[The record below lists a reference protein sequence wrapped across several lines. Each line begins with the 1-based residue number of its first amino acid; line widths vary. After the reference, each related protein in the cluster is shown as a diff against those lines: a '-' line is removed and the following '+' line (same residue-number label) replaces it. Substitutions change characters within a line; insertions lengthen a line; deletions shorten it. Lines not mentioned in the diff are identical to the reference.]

1 MNKRLTRV
9 LSLIMVL
16 AMFLSVSVPAFA
28 LEDGWDR
35 EIKVIGDSSV
45 FADDTAGDDA
55 NAADEGEPDEGWD
68 REISAGE
75 IREFNADPDNDD
87 PDPKMELFTE
97 NEELGYS
104 VTVEAPMGAL
114 PTLAE
119 LRAEPVEIEN
129 IREAVEGVME
139 GEANILVALDISFWL
154 DDVEIE
160 PEEPVQVIIAAPEL
174 EGRNDLTLIHLPDED
189 EPETV
194 ALIGEEDLT
203 FELGTNEIAFL
214 SKDFSTY
221 VVAGSSRTATVLYG
235 FIENGAFVRFDSRD
249 IASSSN
255 SFPSSQLNASSYTN
269 NPTYLIY
276 DFPGYTYKETR
287 LSDATTGTQ
296 IWPALN
302 VYNSGGYYRPA
313 YRFTYSNYSNS
324 SFYARE
330 LTNNASIYVI
340 YEPKVVTSGGSS
352 QGDDPDDPPAVDP
365 PDLPA
370 AKSVEPNGDGT
381 YDITLSVTGVV
392 EQHENITKA
401 SVIVIFDTSGSMNW
415 EMASSN
421 TPSNSANS
429 RMSIAKKAVKNLA
442 TELLGKTDSDGNKLV
457 QMALVSFSTTA
468 EVYNFGT
475 ETDVTPKY
483 TSNASTFNA
492 AVDTLSAGGITN
504 WEQALDKAN
513 ALEVPRDTPTYVIF
527 VSDGDPTVHISRRN
541 LTDRQVYDMQYG
553 DYYDG
558 DEDGLNGS
566 SSYNTASTIRQ
577 GLFGFSAGVYDEEHY
592 NAAVPAGQAILTAGK
607 EFYTIGL
614 STSVTRMS
622 DFTTAVGAASNHYFP
637 ATSQDELTEAFDSIA
652 DAVTSNLGFTNVSID
667 DGVTQM
673 TTIESD
679 ALTGTPTNFVYRKG
693 TNQTDPTQN
702 PVWTGDDVPVAEITN
717 DHHVIWDV
725 ASIGTLENGVTY
737 SVTFTIWPSQESYN
751 IIADINNGIIRDAE
765 GNIVRTGTP
774 DEAYAAQPESIRR
787 QIVIKDGVYTLL
799 TNTGANVHYMYNDV
813 EGSGGVEVKKEGS
826 MPLDTTYFSMTK
838 DWVNVLPDDT
848 RTAQVLARVDD
859 EDGKTYLVNSNDEW
873 ILDDEGNRI
882 ERNWSTFNSWKDK
895 AVYYVDL
902 IVTKGDEDY
911 TEARLTSDKN
921 WTWDQ
926 MFVAPGVLTHDK
938 TATSGAI
945 EVRERG
951 DDYTVREKPS
961 ESYYWELFAE
971 IYHPMVIN
979 GTACVLQKVDEND
992 TSIPEG
998 LADAEN
1004 TFNGDYYNIEGTVY
1018 KKLGSAS
1025 DAVISAVNER
1035 RSYLNLTK
1043 TVTGENAPAD
1053 AYFTYTI
1060 KMENPDGLYQGET
1073 GYTANNDDFWFSIY
1087 DDNDTIVKDSTL
1099 VTGAEAEAGNT
1110 GYWHFANV
1118 ENGMEITVK
1127 LKAGWNLRVTNLL
1140 SGTTYEITENEAAMD
1155 DGFVFTSVEAKAKL
1169 NGEEQ
1174 TYEPTVEGAK
1184 INGVIENANTDYT
1197 VTYTNDY
1204 LGVYY
1209 VYHSSD
1215 NTVERFPMAVD
1226 GVRAVDVDLVAM
1238 TKDNFLYGGYYHDYS
1253 GKKVDPKTLE
1263 YTNDKA
1269 TDEGATPY
1277 TGEVMEAWK
1286 GGNPYSDS
1294 GFELD
1299 PEPNTVYYL
1308 KEVPEDTY
1316 LIPYLHYTYYT
1327 QTQKIGTA
1335 WLISDTDDYFY
1346 LETGFV
1352 ITHQDGSKEYIASMV
1367 TKLTVTCS
1375 TGGKTEVL
1383 EPTKVFT
1390 SELHDGYTSP
1400 KSGYLIYHKII
1411 NGSTVNLQNGDKV
1424 QQYWVTPDGLLV
1436 TGKWSR
1442 TYQGLDGVYTG
1453 ITKTDTPETST
1464 VSVHD
1469 EANHA

>member
-45 FADDTAGDDA
+45 FADDTAGDDE

-119 LRAEPVEIEN
+119 LRAEPVEIED
-129 IREAVEGVME
+129 IREPVEE
-139 GEANILVALDISFWL
+139 LLKGEREILIALDISFWL
-154 DDVEIE
+154 GEDEIE
-160 PEEPVQVIIAAPEL
+160 PEEPVQVIISAPEL
-174 EGRNDLTLIHLPDED
+174 EGRDDLQIIHLPDED
-189 EPETV
+189 DPETID
-194 ALIGEEDLT
+194 LIPQEDLAFT
-203 FELGTNEIAFL
+203 LGPNEIAFRAD
-214 SKDFSTY
+214 SFSYY
-221 VVAGSSRTATVLYG
+221 VVSGQTYSNITIHYVYYNEETGSYDELG
-235 FIENGAFVRFDSRD
+235 D
-249 IASSSN
+249 SSN
-255 SFPSSQLNASSYTN
+255 GVFPSGTVNAQTFYSNWPYQGWNGKT
-269 NPTYLIY
+269 PYKFLKY
-276 DFPGYTYKETR
+276 DFAGYTYKETR
-287 LSDATTGTQ
+287 LNSPGSNGTQ
-296 IWPALN
+296 IRPILLVEDTDDSWIRTSYNWRYTTNGSSWGTLSRNSN
-302 VYNSGGYYRPA
+302 V
-313 YRFTYSNYSNS
+313 
-324 SFYARE
+324 
-330 LTNNASIYVI
+330 YVI
-340 YEPKVVTSGGSS
+340 YEKKTVTSGGSS
-352 QGDDPDDPPAVDP
+352 GGEGGQTPVDV

-370 AKSVEPNGDGT
+370 GKSVEPNGDGT
-381 YDITLSVTGVV
+381 YDITLSVTGVEATQQTV
-392 EQHENITKA
+392 TKA
-401 SVIVIFDTSGSMNW
+401 NVIIVFDVSGSMNDDMNGN
-415 EMASSN
+415 ETN
-421 TPSNSANS
+421 DNS
-429 RMSIAKKAVKNLA
+429 RRRMTIAKQAVNSLA
-442 TELLGKTDSDGNKLV
+442 ATLLSEDLQDANHHQLV
-457 QMALVSFSTTA
+457 QMALIQFSTTA
-468 EVYNFGT
+468 SYVLQDF
-475 ETDVTPKY
+475 TDDLD
-483 TSNASTFNA
+483 TFTG
-492 AVDTLSAGGITN
+492 AVDSLSADGGTN
-504 WEQALDKAN
+504 WEHALILAN
-513 ALEVPRDTPTYVIF
+513 SMEVDPNANTYVVF
-527 VSDGDPTVHISRRN
+527 VSDGDPTFRYSRMN
-541 LTDRQVYDMQYG
+541 LTDSELYNSNAYG
-553 DYYDG
+553 VGEDYGITFGRGYEF
-558 DEDGLNGS
+558 DE
-566 SSYNTASTIRQ
+566 YN
-577 GLFGFSAGVYDEEHY
+577 
-592 NAAVPAGQAILTAGK
+592 LTAAKAEAKAIVDAGK
-607 EFYTIGL
+607 SFYTIGL
-614 STSVTRMS
+614 SDDEDLEGHMQDLTTSAGSPAENYFSANDS
-622 DFTTAVGAASNHYFP
+622 DDLN
-637 ATSQDELTEAFDSIA
+637 EAFATIA
-652 DAVTSNLGFTNVSID
+652 SDVTSHIGFTEVKIN
-667 DGVTQM
+667 DGVTEL
-673 TTIESD
+673 TTVESD

-693 TNQTDPTQN
+693 TH
-702 PVWTGDDVPVAEITN
+702 TGDEIPQNDVWADAPKATITGDN
-717 DHHVIWDV
+717 HVIWDT
-725 ASIGTLENGVTY
+725 STIGALEPGVTY
-737 SVTFTIWPSQESYN
+737 SVTFTVWPSQESYN
-751 IIADINNGIIRDAE
+751 IIADINNGIIRDAQ
-765 GNIVRTGTP
+765 GNIIRTGTP
-774 DEAYAAQPESIRR
+774 TEAYNAQPQEIRD
-787 QIVIKDGVYTLL
+787 QITIGTDGKYTLK
-799 TNTGANVHYMYNDV
+799 TNTGVTVSYKFNGADGEEAATVT
-813 EGSGGVEVKKEGS
+813 KEGS

-859 EDGKTYLVNSNDEW
+859 EDGKTYLVDSNDEW

-945 EVRERG
+945 EVRESG

-979 GTACVLQKVDEND
+979 GTACVLQKVDEDD

-1087 DDNDTIVKDSTL
+1087 DDYDTIVKDSTL

-1155 DGFVFTSVEAKAKL
+1155 DGFVFTSVEATAKL
-1169 NGEEQ
+1169 NGAVQ
-1174 TYEPTVEGAK
+1174 TYEPTIVGAN
-1184 INGVIENANTDYT
+1184 ISGEIENANTDYA
-1197 VTYTNDY
+1197 VTYTNNY

-1316 LIPYLHYTYYT
+1316 LIPYLHYTFYSESK
-1327 QTQKIGTA
+1327 KIGTA
-1335 WLISDTDDYFY
+1335 WLVSDTDDYFY
-1346 LETGFV
+1346 LETGFLL
-1352 ITHQDGSKEYIASMV
+1352 TPGNGGSPRRIANMY
-1367 TKLTVTCS
+1367 TQFTVTCN
-1375 TGGKTEVL
+1375 TGGKTQILKPTEVFDG
-1383 EPTKVFT
+1383 EHGEGVTFHSPTA
-1390 SELHDGYTSP
+1390 
-1400 KSGYLIYHKII
+1400 GYLTIARVI
-1411 NGSTVNLQNGDKV
+1411 NGSERLIQNGDKI

-1436 TGKWSR
+1436 TGKWVR
-1442 TYQGLDGVYTG
+1442 TITQGFGENDVYTA
-1453 ITKTDTPETST
+1453 IADNKTDEAETS
-1464 VSVHD
+1464 VICLNSD
-1469 EANHA
+1469 IA